1 MLAPLIDEK
10 LKKRYYEAGYWGHET
25 LLDVWNQQ
33 AAKYAERCYVSDDRG
48 HRLTY
53 GQVNE
58 QAERLGAWLQHQ
70 GVAEGDVVSFQVPV
84 WAEFAVVYVACLK
97 IGAVMHPVSCTFN
110 TPALVQSLRQV
121 SAAAFICPSVTSRR
135 IYEVQALELDGQ
147 VDSLKTILIMQCGTP
162 THTDFPTYES
172 VLEAPAMQLE
182 PLTRTTADSVALLL
196 STSGTTGVPKAVMLT
211 HNNLLYS
218 ERVFTK
224 ELEVTEDDVMF
235 MPAPLNHATG
245 FNHGLISPMIT
256 GGRVVL
262 QQKFSAEN
270 AIDFMNEEGVT
281 WSMGA
286 TPFIYD
292 ILNCITATGKRPRTL
307 KFYLC
312 GGAPVPGDMV
322 HRARQEGIVLCEVYG
337 STESCPHVY
346 VPRTYALGW
355 NGRFSGRPFKGIEV
369 RVVDKEGNDVAPG
382 VQGEEISRGPH
393 LFCGYLDNP
402 RATQAA
408 IDEDGWFYSGD
419 LCFMDERGRIRING
433 RKKEII
439 IRGGENLSAVE
450 IDNNVS
456 GCPGI
461 ADHAT
466 VGMPDERLGERV
478 CLFAVPSGEE
488 LPTLAQVTAW
498 LDGKGVRKH
507 LWPERIERIDAI
519 PRTESGKVKR
529 NQLADQI
536 KRTLEQEA
544 HGQR

>member
-1 MLAPLIDEK
+1 MLAPSIDPT
-10 LKKRYYEAGYWGHET
+10 LRQRYYAAGYWSEQT
-25 LLDVWNQQ
+25 LLDVWNER
-33 AAKYAERCYVSDDRG
+33 AALHPQRCYVSDDRG
-48 HRLTY
+48 HRLSY
-53 GQVNE
+53 GQVDE
-58 QAERLGAWLQHQ
+58 QATQLGAWLQQQ
-70 GVAEGDVVSFQVPV
+70 GVSEGDVVSFQVPV

-110 TPALVQSLRQV
+110 TRDLVHVLRQV
-121 SAAAFICPSVTSRR
+121 RAAAFICPSSTPRR
-135 IYEVQALELDGQ
+135 TYELQALEVVPQ
-147 VDSLKTILIMQCGTP
+147 VNSLKTVCIMECGVPAVSNYATFERVLASAP
-162 THTDFPTYES
+162 FP
-172 VLEAPAMQLE
+172 LE
-182 PLTRTTADSVALLL
+182 PLRRTTADSVALLL
-196 STSGTTGVPKAVMLT
+196 STSGTTGSPKAVMLT
-211 HNNLLYS
+211 HNNLLFS
-218 ERVFTK
+218 ERAFTK

-256 GGRVVL
+256 GGRAVL

-270 AIDFMNEEGVT
+270 AIDIMNEEGVT

-286 TPFIYD
+286 TPFIHD
-292 ILNCITATGKRPRTL
+292 ILTCIKETGKRPRTL

-312 GGAPVPGDMV
+312 GGAPVPGQMV

-346 VPRTYALGW
+346 VPRPYALGW
-355 NGRFSGRPFKGIEV
+355 NGRYSGRPFKGIEV
-369 RVVDKEGNDVAPG
+369 RVVDKDGNDVAPG
-382 VQGEEISRGPH
+382 VQGEELSRGPH

-408 IDEDGWFYSGD
+408 VDADGWFYSGD
-419 LCFMDERGRIRING
+419 LCTMDERGRIRING

-450 IDNNVS
+450 MDNNLE

-478 CLFAVPSGEE
+478 CLFAVASGDERPQLKE
-488 LPTLAQVTAW
+488 ITSW
-498 LDGKGVRKH
+498 LRDKGIRKH
-507 LWPERIERIDAI
+507 LWPERVVYIDSI

-529 NQLADQI
+529 NLLAQQA
-536 KRTLEQEA
+536 KEMLEAERHA
-544 HGQR
+544 R